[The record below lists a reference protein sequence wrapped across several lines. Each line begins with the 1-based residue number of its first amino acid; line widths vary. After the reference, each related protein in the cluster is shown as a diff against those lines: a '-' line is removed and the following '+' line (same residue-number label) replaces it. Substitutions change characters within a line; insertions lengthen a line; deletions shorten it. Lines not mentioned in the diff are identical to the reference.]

1 MEDFFER
8 AFARR
13 YLPQWLVAGGILLL
27 LVAGFV
33 WWILVYENPYNVYWG
48 MLAQSLSTSSV
59 TKHVVENS
67 SGSHLDQYIG
77 QQFGTNTLA
86 YGRTTLSTSSSTV
99 KTENVGTL
107 QKDYV
112 RYTNI
117 QTKQKNKAGHTFDF
131 SNVLGKWAQASVAN
145 IADQSSSTPFFTQT
159 MLGIGGG
166 NLVPMANLSAAQRQS
181 LLTQL
186 HNSVVFDTS
195 FSNVQKHKLNG
206 RPVYTYS
213 VKVEPVAYVGFEK
226 AFAADVGIKA
236 LEQTDPNS
244 YQGQQAIQV
253 QLTVDVRS
261 HQLAEVSYVGA
272 QHQEFFSSYDVPLN
286 VKIPKATISAQ
297 TLQNLVSQVQ

>member
-1 MEDFFER
+1 MEDFFDR
-8 AFARR
+8 AFTRR
-13 YLPQWLVAGGILLL
+13 YLPGWLVAGGVLLL
-27 LVAGFV
+27 IISGFV
-33 WWILVYENPYNVYWG
+33 WWTQVYENPYNVYWG
-48 MLAQSLSTSSV
+48 MLANSLTTTSV

-67 SGSHLDQYIG
+67 NGNHLDQYIG

-86 YGRTTLSTSSSTV
+86 YGRTTLATSSSTV
-99 KTENVGTL
+99 KTEAVGTL
-107 QKDYV
+107 QNDYT
-112 RYTNI
+112 RYTDI
-117 QTKQKNKAGHTFDF
+117 QTKQKGKSGKPLDF
-131 SNVLGKWAQASVAN
+131 SKVLGKWAQAPAAN
-145 IADQSSSTPFFTQT
+145 TASMSSSAPFFIQT
-159 MLGIGGG
+159 LLGLGGG
-166 NLVPMANLSAAQRQS
+166 NLVPMADLSAAQRQS

-195 FSNVQKHKLNG
+195 FSNVQQHKLNG

-213 VKVEPVAYVGFEK
+213 VNVEPVAYVGFEK

-261 HQLAEVSYVGA
+261 HQLAEVSYVGQ
-272 QHQEFFSSYDVPLN
+272 QHQEFFSSYGVPLN

-297 TLQNLVSQVQ
+297 TLQNLVSQIE

>member
-1 MEDFFER
+1 
-8 AFARR
+8 
-13 YLPQWLVAGGILLL
+13 
-27 LVAGFV
+27 
-33 WWILVYENPYNVYWG
+33 
-48 MLAQSLSTSSV
+48 
-59 TKHVVENS
+59 
-67 SGSHLDQYIG
+67 
-77 QQFGTNTLA
+77 
-86 YGRTTLSTSSSTV
+86 
-99 KTENVGTL
+99 
-107 QKDYV
+107 
-112 RYTNI
+112 
-117 QTKQKNKAGHTFDF
+117 
-131 SNVLGKWAQASVAN
+131 VLGKWAQASAAN
-145 IADQSSSTPFFTQT
+145 TADQSSSTPFFIQT

-206 RPVYTYS
+206 RQVYTYS
-213 VKVEPVAYVGFEK
+213 VNVEPVAYVGFEK

-236 LEQTDPNS
+236 LEQTDPDS

-272 QHQEFFSSYDVPLN
+272 QHQEFFSSYGVPLN